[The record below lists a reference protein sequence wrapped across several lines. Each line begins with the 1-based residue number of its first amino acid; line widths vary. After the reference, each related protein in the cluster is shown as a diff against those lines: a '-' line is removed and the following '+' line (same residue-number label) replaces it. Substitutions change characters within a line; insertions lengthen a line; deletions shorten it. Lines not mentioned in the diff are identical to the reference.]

1 MESRG
6 TGWRRGAAVLLAL
19 ALGISGCPTEADD
32 DTADDDDATG
42 DDDTSGDDDATGD
55 DDTTGDDDEVRLMLH
70 GGGAEDDAVFA
81 PFVEA
86 AGYGHMVTLGAI
98 EDPETYD
105 DLLFWDGY
113 FMELGAASAE
123 TVNTESG
130 DDAEDPAAVAAV
142 EAADGVFIRGGDQAR
157 YLEHWRGTAL
167 HDALID
173 AWARGAVIGGSS
185 AGCALLGERI
195 YDAAV
200 GSVAAWEALLDP
212 HDPAITFSDDF
223 LPQMLPGA
231 ITDTHFTERGRVGRL
246 AVFVERWKA
255 DGAWAPL
262 GVGVDPMTA
271 LFVRGDGTGEVR
283 GRGSVTLLSSALSSA
298 TLVAGLPPDIRGL
311 RLWQLPEGY
320 EVDLPAAAS
329 GVDPVLTRPKWA
341 TPYKGGPTGGEL
353 TDQAL
358 NGDVA
363 TLRSIGE
370 WQVHGLDQDP
380 DAWRDGGLVL
390 APGESILPGVL
401 LMTALYEDSDYFEN
415 HLGGM
420 MWALAQRP
428 GTVGVGLDIELTA
441 VTSPPFL
448 LTPGY
453 DSYLL
458 VVDTRSVWYA
468 GAPPGGGWLTA
479 ALERVTL
486 DVVGPLETWDG
497 S

>member
-1 MESRG
+1 ME
-6 TGWRRGAAVLLAL
+6 RRGNGWSWGAVVLLAL
-19 ALGISGCPTEADD
+19 AFGLAGCPTEADD
-32 DTADDDDATG
+32 DTADDDDTTG
-42 DDDTSGDDDATGD
+42 DDDTTSDDDSTGD
-55 DDTTGDDDEVRLMLH
+55 DDTTGDEAEVRLMLH
-70 GGGAEDDAVFA
+70 GGGAEDDAVFT

-86 AGYGHMVTLGAI
+86 AGYGHLVTLGAV

-113 FMELGAASAE
+113 FVELGASSAE
-123 TVNTESG
+123 TVNTESSA
-130 DDAEDPAAVAAV
+130 DAEDPAAAAAV
-142 EAADGVFIRGGDQAR
+142 DAADGIFIRGGDQAR

-167 HDALID
+167 HDALVA
-173 AWARGAVIGGSS
+173 AWERGAVIGGSS
-185 AGCALLGERI
+185 AGCALLGERV

-212 HDPAITFSDDF
+212 HDPYITFSDDF
-223 LPQMLPGA
+223 LPQMLPGV
-231 ITDTHFTERGRVGRL
+231 ITDTHFTERGRIGRL

-283 GRGSVTLLSSALSSA
+283 GRGSVTLLSSALSDA
-298 TLVAGLPPDIRGL
+298 TLEVGLPPDIRGL

-320 EVDLPAAAS
+320 ELDLDAAAS
-329 GVDPVLTRPKWA
+329 GVDPILVRPEWVA
-341 TPYKGGPTGGEL
+341 PYKGGPMGAEFTE
-353 TDQAL
+353 QAL

-380 DAWRDGGLVL
+380 DAWRDAGLVL

-420 MWALAQRP
+420 MWALALRP

-441 VTSPPFL
+441 VTSPPHL

-468 GAPPGGGWLTA
+468 GTPPGGGWQTA
-479 ALERVTL
+479 ALERATL